1 MLNNISLYWLTSTA
15 ASSARLYAESFYTD
29 FSTQKLDFPVAVSV
43 FPGELYRPLKLWAE
57 RIYPQLIYWN
67 EASKGGH
74 FAAFE
79 QPGIFVAELR
89 QAFGKIR

>member
-1 MLNNISLYWLTSTA
+1 LVTEQLQDVNS
-15 ASSARLYAESFYTD
+15 RR
-29 FSTQKLDFPVAVSV
+29 FSTPLHLASQQGHVEVAHFLVENGADATARDKS
-43 FPGELYRPLKLWAE
+43 GQTPLH
-57 RIYPQLIYWN
+57 

-89 QAFGKIR
+89 QAFRKFR